1 MYNQGFVS
9 NSFTYEGK
17 INVKLKC
24 KDKIYTLNTHNTGT
38 KLLVDTI
45 AKALS
50 GTSVADNVPRYL
62 DFIYGEKDDKG
73 VYIKEDSLLKTVIP
87 FVGKVYGDM
96 AKTPDL
102 DENCSCLLLSAT
114 ISAADRNLIQTTPNK
129 QLRMLD
135 SKKQPL
141 AFIEN
146 PILDT
151 LYDSLKDGT
160 DAIIEWRMI
169 FSNKVEEELD
179 NE

>member
-1 MYNQGFVS
+1 
-9 NSFTYEGK
+9 
-17 INVKLKC
+17 
-24 KDKIYTLNTHNTGT
+24 
-38 KLLVDTI
+38 
-45 AKALS
+45 
-50 GTSVADNVPRYL
+50 
-62 DFIYGEKDDKG
+62 
-73 VYIKEDSLLKTVIP
+73 
-87 FVGKVYGDM
+87 
-96 AKTPDL
+96 
-102 DENCSCLLLSAT
+102 
-114 ISAADRNLIQTTPNK
+114 
-129 QLRMLD
+129 MLD